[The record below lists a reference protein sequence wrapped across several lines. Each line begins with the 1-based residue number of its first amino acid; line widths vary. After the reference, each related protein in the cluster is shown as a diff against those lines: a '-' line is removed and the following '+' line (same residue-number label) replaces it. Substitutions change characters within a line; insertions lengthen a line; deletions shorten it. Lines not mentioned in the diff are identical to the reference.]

1 MPNTKLNKISL
12 ENAPLEEAINVNKSQ
27 KIFQVINIMQERSL
41 DRVIVN
47 LNGKPKGVITSKD
60 ILFKLEV
67 KKTKK
72 PTSTSMSAT
81 GFVSSSFISVKFNK
95 TVRDAAKII
104 SENKISA
111 VPILN
116 EDGISKKIIS
126 RKTIIELLKENHDVT
141 VKEIIQDSKSTANAS
156 ARLIDVLSRIRGE
169 ENKTLIVLENL
180 RNIGIIN
187 ERGIVSKL
195 FKAIIPDS
203 LRNID
208 VVLNKLLVYD
218 AMVKLRIQI
227 NSKTSLKEAIDIMQN
242 EELFTLPIV
251 ENGKIMGVITEE
263 TVFEYMLA
271 NE

>member
-1 MPNTKLNKISL
+1 MLSDSPWS
-12 ENAPLEEAINVNKSQ
+12 
-27 KIFQVINIMQERSL
+27 
-41 DRVIVN
+41 
-47 LNGKPKGVITSKD
+47 
-60 ILFKLEV
+60 
-67 KKTKK
+67 
-72 PTSTSMSAT
+72 
-81 GFVSSSFISVKFNK
+81 
-95 TVRDAAKII
+95 
-104 SENKISA
+104 
-111 VPILN
+111 
-116 EDGISKKIIS
+116 
-126 RKTIIELLKENHDVT
+126 
-141 VKEIIQDSKSTANAS
+141 SKSTANAS

>member
-1 MPNTKLNKISL
+1 
-12 ENAPLEEAINVNKSQ
+12 
-27 KIFQVINIMQERSL
+27 
-41 DRVIVN
+41 
-47 LNGKPKGVITSKD
+47 
-60 ILFKLEV
+60 
-67 KKTKK
+67 
-72 PTSTSMSAT
+72 MSAT

-116 EDGISKKIIS
+116 EDGISRKIIS
-126 RKTIIELLKENHDVT
+126 RKTIIDLLKENHDVT

-208 VVLNKLLVYD
+208 VVLNKRYLC
-218 AMVKLRIQI
+218 
-227 NSKTSLKEAIDIMQN
+227 
-242 EELFTLPIV
+242 
-251 ENGKIMGVITEE
+251 
-263 TVFEYMLA
+263 
-271 NE
+271 

>member
-1 MPNTKLNKISL
+1 MPKTKLNKISL

-81 GFVSSSFISVKFNK
+81 GFVSSNFISVKFNK
-95 TVRDAAKII
+95 TVREAAKII

-116 EDGISKKIIS
+116 EDGISRKIIS
-126 RKTIIELLKENHDVT
+126 L
-141 VKEIIQDSKSTANAS
+141 S
-156 ARLIDVLSRIRGE
+156 LIHI
-169 ENKTLIVLENL
+169 
-180 RNIGIIN
+180 
-187 ERGIVSKL
+187 
-195 FKAIIPDS
+195 
-203 LRNID
+203 
-208 VVLNKLLVYD
+208 
-218 AMVKLRIQI
+218 
-227 NSKTSLKEAIDIMQN
+227 
-242 EELFTLPIV
+242 
-251 ENGKIMGVITEE
+251 
-263 TVFEYMLA
+263 
-271 NE
+271 